1 MELSSFSTTCKP
13 IHSELPQKRWSMNN
27 QLYFFP
33 RTRVSTPMLRRAAIS
48 NGKQNHLR
56 SQVLKCQLKEI
67 PTVEAGSMD
76 EIYNVLAERLVP
88 VAAAESNP
96 NFKHIV
102 GLCGPPGAGKS
113 TLASQVANR
122 VNELW
127 VQRSSFFNELVDS
140 PEVAIVLP
148 MDGFH
153 LYRRELDAMKDPEEA
168 HARRGAPW
176 TFAPD
181 RLLRCLTS
189 LRNEGSVCVPSF
201 DHGVGDPVE
210 DDIFVSLQH
219 KVVIVEGNYL
229 LLDEGAWR
237 DIASLLDEKWFIDVD
252 IHKAMQRVLKRHI
265 STGKPR
271 DVAKWRIDYN
281 DRPNAELIMNS
292 KKRADLLIKSVD
304 FS

>member
-1 MELSSFSTTCKP
+1 MPELR
-13 IHSELPQKRWSMNN
+13 QKSWSLKLNN
-27 QLYFFP
+27 QLYSFP
-33 RTRVSTPMLRRAAIS
+33 RTIVSTPMLRRAAIS
-48 NGKQNHLR
+48 TGKQNHLR
-56 SQVLKCQLKEI
+56 SQVFNCQLKEI
-67 PTVEAGSMD
+67 PIVEAGSMD

-96 NFKHIV
+96 NFKRII

-127 VQRSSFFNELVDS
+127 LQRSSFFNELVDS

-176 TFAPD
+176 TFAPG

-237 DIASLLDEKWFIDVD
+237 DVASLLDEKWFIDVD

-271 DVAKWRIDYN
+271 DVAKWRVKDCFHHLNVQIDYN